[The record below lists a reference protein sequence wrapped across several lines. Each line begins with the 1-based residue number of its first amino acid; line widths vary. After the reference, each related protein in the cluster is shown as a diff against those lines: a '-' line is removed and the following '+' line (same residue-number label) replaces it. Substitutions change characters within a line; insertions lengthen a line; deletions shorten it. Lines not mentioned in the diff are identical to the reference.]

1 MIKSYAKINL
11 SLNVTGKIN
20 SNLHRIETMISFIDL
35 YDEIHIKKVNKKNH
49 KISFYGKFSKGIPNK
64 NTISK
69 VMKLMDDQNIF
80 DGKKYSIKIK
90 KKIPQKAGLG
100 GGSMNAAS
108 IIRYF
113 LLKNNKRM
121 FTNNSFRLS
130 EQVGSDVK
138 FGLRSGNI
146 VLLNNQSIFK
156 IKKKISFYCVIVK
169 PNFGCSTSY
178 IYKNVRSFSKPKF
191 NNNFVKNLNIKKINF
206 LNNDLEKVAINKYP
220 KLGKLIDFMK
230 NLKQVEFVRMTGSG
244 SAVIAYFRTKNASQ
258 NATNV
263 IKKKYKKY
271 WCKISKTI

>member
-1 MIKSYAKINL
+1 
-11 SLNVTGKIN
+11 
-20 SNLHRIETMISFIDL
+20 
-35 YDEIHIKKVNKKNH
+35 
-49 KISFYGKFSKGIPNK
+49 
-64 NTISK
+64 
-69 VMKLMDDQNIF
+69 
-80 DGKKYSIKIK
+80 
-90 KKIPQKAGLG
+90 
-100 GGSMNAAS
+100 
-108 IIRYF
+108 
-113 LLKNNKRM
+113 M